1 MEVLLDTWERITEER
16 EEGDRFA
23 AVVVLKVD
31 GTLREESSLVVFDFV
46 EDEFATILRDH
57 ASDNRAIG
65 YIKEFCRPRVGMRRV
80 HATWAKEPDS
90 CTTCG
95 RGVSRAGTMYE
106 SFAY

>member
-16 EEGDRFA
+16 EEGDRLA

-65 YIKEFCRPRVGMRRV
+65 YIKEFCRPRVGMRCV

-90 CTTCG
+90 CTT
-95 RGVSRAGTMYE
+95 
-106 SFAY
+106 